1 MKKAGTQQISLLPP
15 DAATLL
21 HLVRENL
28 CLLAEL
34 ATHYEVPQATALGD
48 RLKVTRPADV
58 AEYLGPEMRPLAQEQ
73 LRVVLLDTKNR
84 VLATPLIYQGGLNS
98 VVIRLGD
105 VFREAVACG
114 AAALILVHNHPSQ
127 DASPSTEDIR
137 LTEDAARV
145 GELLGIQVLDHI
157 IVAGDS
163 YVSLREKG
171 MYVPNALPA
180 AH

>member
-1 MKKAGTQQISLLPP
+1 MKNAGTQQMSLLPP

-28 CLLAEL
+28 RLLAEL
-34 ATHYEVPQATALGD
+34 ATHYEVPRATALGD

-58 AEYLGPEMRPLAQEQ
+58 AEYLGPEMRGLAQEQ

-105 VFREAVACG
+105 VFREAVLG
-114 AAALILVHNHPSQ
+114 AAASVVAFHNHPSG
-127 DASPSTEDIR
+127 DPTPSPDDVELTRR
-137 LTEDAARV
+137 LRAAGTLMGV
-145 GELLGIQVLDHI
+145 ELVDHI
-157 IVAGDS
+157 VLGEVEYCS
-163 YVSLREKG
+163 FKEMGQL
-171 MYVPNALPA
+171 
-180 AH
+180 